1 MHESSGFE
9 SKRLAVLIAGGGI
22 GGLMMGVLFE
32 RAGIPYQIFE
42 RAREI
47 KPFGAVTS
55 INASIQPALEQLGL
69 LEEITKHAYP
79 CSSINLYN
87 NTLDRLGSI
96 YVKDTKEITGYENLM
111 ISRKK
116 LSDILLKRIPTYKIS
131 YRKRIIGTNETEN
144 KVVIHCSDNTS
155 YAGTILIG
163 ADGACSSV
171 RQLLYT
177 RLREQG
183 LLPKK
188 DTKDFGVSYVS
199 IAGVARPHP
208 RKFTQLQD
216 EFPSYES
223 VVGLGGMCWGIV
235 ALPNNEVSWNI
246 NIQLTEKE
254 ASSQRSNGT
263 NWTMEANTGL
273 LKKLSDLPSP
283 WGGSMGDLINMTPL
297 ELRSK
302 AIVEEKLFETWYHS
316 RTVLIGDARHKML
329 VTSGL
334 GTVNA
339 IQDAVVLSN
348 CIYDMP
354 DSSPR
359 SIAMAFQEYFEQ
371 RYQHAKKVF
380 KSSHVL
386 SGIIK
391 GQ

>member
-1 MHESSGFE
+1 M
-9 SKRLAVLIAGGGI
+9 
-22 GGLMMGVLFE
+22 
-32 RAGIPYQIFE
+32 Y
-42 RAREI
+42 
-47 KPFGAVTS
+47 
-55 INASIQPALEQLGL
+55 
-69 LEEITKHAYP
+69 
-79 CSSINLYN
+79 
-87 NTLDRLGSI
+87 
-96 YVKDTKEITGYENLM
+96 
-111 ISRKK
+111 
-116 LSDILLKRIPTYKIS
+116 RIPTYKIS

-183 LLPKK
+183 LLPKR

-223 VVGLGGMCWGIV
+223 VVGLGGMCVGVIVESSGACTIDLYSVYANTAQLWGIV

-359 SIAMAFQEYFEQ
+359 SIGMAFQEYFEQ

-391 GQ
+391 GQTH